1 MLRWRRSHCDL
12 GHRIARA
19 PPGSYDRRMTLP
31 RSRRFVL
38 SLACTVVVAGCSLAF
53 HASDYYGSPA
63 ADAAAFDEPVPD
75 VFTGNDAQAD
85 GTSVVKSEAGMDTGG
100 DAGVAEAGRDGGDAG
115 AATPYCAGID
125 AAFCADFDEGS
136 LTLNWTP
143 PTHDANGGS
152 LTLDKSVA
160 KSQPASAHAAIPA
173 LGPDG
178 GGQVEF
184 LEKDL
189 STPRR
194 EATLDFDFYA
204 EGLEGNGVT
213 LAVFQF
219 VGNEQLGAL
228 LTLAT
233 GQNRIQLVGTPT
245 ASGSGWLYDVY
256 DYPDSGPTWIHVQL
270 DVLPAT
276 NGGGKIAI
284 SINGSMIDDWTG
296 LSFDSDPGADTL
308 SIQIGLSRYGS
319 FTPAVNVHYD
329 NVVVRLL

>member
-1 MLRWRRSHCDL
+1 
-12 GHRIARA
+12 
-19 PPGSYDRRMTLP
+19 MTLP

-38 SLACTVVVAGCSLAF
+38 SLACAVVVAGCSLAF

-63 ADAAAFDEPVPD
+63 ADGGGLDGPPSD
-75 VFTGNDAQAD
+75 VVTGNDAQAD
-85 GTSVVKSEAGMDTGG
+85 GPTVVKSDAGMDAGG
-100 DAGVAEAGRDGGDAG
+100 EVGVAEAGRDGGDA
-115 AATPYCAGID
+115 AAPTAYCAGVD

-136 LTLNWTP
+136 LSLDWTP
-143 PTHDANGGS
+143 PTHSSNGGS
-152 LTLDKSVA
+152 LTLDTSVA

-173 LGPDG
+173 FGPDG
-178 GGQVEF
+178 GGQEEF

-189 STPRR
+189 STPWR

-219 VGNEQLGAL
+219 DGNEQLGAL

-245 ASGSGWLYDVY
+245 ASGSGWLYDAY

-284 SINGSMIDDWTG
+284 SINGSLIDNWTG
-296 LSFDSDPGADTL
+296 LSFDSDPGSDRL
-308 SIQIGLSRYGS
+308 STQIGLSRYGS